1 MKELKAEYW
10 INDANELKALDSG
23 ISPEEYQMTFDK
35 LKQSNP
41 DLIYC
46 YEVEEWRLNLKATI
60 QAMRVMNVTKRIKSD
75 EW

>member
-1 MKELKAEYW
+1 MGLEMRELKASYW

-46 YEVEEWRLNLKATI
+46 YEVAE
-60 QAMRVMNVTKRIKSD
+60 
-75 EW
+75 

>member
-1 MKELKAEYW
+1 MRELKASYW

-35 LKQSNP
+35 VKQSNS

-46 YEVEEWRLNLKATI
+46 YEVEE
-60 QAMRVMNVTKRIKSD
+60 
-75 EW
+75 